1 MICCTCHLVEMLT
14 LMRMVQEQNGVP
26 GRMQAMGGTEHRI
39 LPRALITIL
48 TFSVGK
54 KICLHTVP
62 VVVWQISSCRGLL
75 KESQPPGN
83 VGSAPCQ
90 AGMAAAA
97 AAIGL
102 TEAPS
107 PVTATLATATSEARN
122 WTWASSG
129 VWCLPAYPFT
139 VLQTGSS
146 AKAEACFCME
156 AH

>member
-1 MICCTCHLVEMLT
+1 MAQPKCTCRLLLPYFSYSKTVD
-14 LMRMVQEQNGVP
+14 RI
-26 GRMQAMGGTEHRI
+26 GRTMDF
-39 LPRALITIL
+39 ITIL

-54 KICLHTVP
+54 IICLHTVP
-62 VVVWQISSCRGLL
+62 VVVWQISSCRRLL

-90 AGMAAAA
+90 AGMVAAA

-102 TEAPS
+102 TEAPP
-107 PVTATLATATSEARN
+107 PVTATLATAASEARN
-122 WTWASSG
+122 QTWASSG

-139 VLQTGSS
+139 VLQAGSS